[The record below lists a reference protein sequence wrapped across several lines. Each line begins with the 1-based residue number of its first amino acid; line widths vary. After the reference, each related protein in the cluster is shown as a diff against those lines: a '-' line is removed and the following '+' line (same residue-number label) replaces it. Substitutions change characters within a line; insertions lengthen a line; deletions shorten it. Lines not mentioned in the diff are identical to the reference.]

1 MPDLASLVAELG
13 DALVPYD
20 GGPAP
25 ATPVTGVHVSELV
38 DPTPFLEGGELLL
51 TTGMLLAG
59 LGAPTRAYAARLRRR
74 GIAGL
79 GLGLGPVHDEV
90 PAGLPEACAAEGLP
104 LFLVPPA
111 TPFLSIARTYWGLL
125 ARTGEQRLS
134 AALGAHRALVR
145 AAASADPTRAVV
157 HTLAGAVQGWAALLS
172 RAGEVD
178 AVWPESSRAVAEQ
191 AALEVARLRMA
202 GPHSS
207 ATFPVGDD
215 DVVLHPL
222 AARGRA
228 TGFIA
233 TGCRRPMSHAD
244 RQTVLTASA
253 LLALQAEQQH
263 RADAGARSLRAGAV
277 RLLLSGESRA
287 AATLLAGADLAD
299 LPAWVRLLAV
309 DLGREGDEE
318 TVDGLDR
325 LLAQPARRRSGR
337 SGHTLPPLVLPR
349 GAGLLA
355 VVGAPPAAEALRDWL
370 GEVAPRGRAIVSAR
384 VALDQVPRVAPALD
398 DALEGLAPGA
408 VQVAGSHA
416 PGADPDG
423 TVDLTPLLDYRRSDL
438 TGAVTAYLRCRGRWE
453 DAARELGVHR
463 NTLRHRIGTARRVL
477 DADLDDPDVAARLWL
492 ALRDAGLA

>member
-1 MPDLASLVAELG
+1 MPDLASLCAELG

-20 GGPAP
+20 GRPAP

-59 LGAPTRAYAARLRRR
+59 LGAPTRAYAARLRRQ
-74 GIAGL
+74 GVAGL

-111 TPFLSIARTYWGLL
+111 TPFLTIARTYWGQL

-145 AAASADPTRAVV
+145 AAAGADPTRAVV

-172 RAGEVD
+172 RGGEVD
-178 AVWPESSRAVAEQ
+178 AVWPESSRGVAEQ

-207 ATFPVGDD
+207 ATFPLGDD

-228 TGFIA
+228 TGFVA
-233 TGCRRPMSHAD
+233 TGCPRPMSHAD

-263 RADAGARSLRAGAV
+263 RADAGTRILRAGAV
-277 RLLLSGESRA
+277 RLLLAGEPGA
-287 AATLLAGADLAD
+287 AATLLTGAGLAGP
-299 LPAWVRLLAV
+299 PAWVRLLAV
-309 DLGREGDEE
+309 DVGPTGGEAS
-318 TVDGLDR
+318 VDGLEQ
-325 LLAQPARRRSGR
+325 LLANPPRRRSPR
-337 SGHTLPPLVLPR
+337 PRQDLAPLVLAR
-349 GAGLLA
+349 DSGLLA
-355 VVGAPPAAEALRDWL
+355 VVDAPPEPAGLRDWL
-370 GEVAPRGRAIVSAR
+370 AEVAPGGRAIVSAR
-384 VALDQVPRVAPALD
+384 VALDQVPRIVPALQ
-398 DALEGLAPGA
+398 DALQGMPPGG
-408 VQVAGSHA
+408 VQVAGRET
-416 PGADPDG
+416 PGAGPG
-423 TVDLTPLLDYRRSDL
+423 AAVDLTPLLDYRRSDL